1 MNSSR
6 GARNPRAKNII
17 KRQVVTELATFED
30 LEVKIQNEQH
40 ILNPIMTVGCAS
52 FVSELDL
59 LEMDFSKIADAPAAL
74 PNTMTGLL

>member
-52 FVSELDL
+52 FVSEL
-59 LEMDFSKIADAPAAL
+59 EMDFSKIADAPAAL